1 MAAKVLVVDDN
12 KNIRDLLS
20 SVLTTTGYEV
30 ILASNGEEAIRLANS
45 EIPNAIL
52 LDVEMLGIDG
62 IETCRRLR
70 AEEKTRYIPVIFM
83 TGLGYIGTIKTK
95 VSHAGANDLVDKPFS
110 LSELVIRLKS
120 VLRIGHITDQA
131 ERLMAYMDELEKNQ
145 LEYQFKR
152 NISQE
157 TTTMKEMSYRE
168 RRTDK
173 RYQIRWPIHIHTAEG
188 TSRVET
194 EDISLGGAFIR
205 CDKPP
210 SLDEKVLLT
219 FENPSGSKQ
228 LVLAKV
234 AWTNPESQASS
245 DKPIGMGIQFIQFL
259 NTPRPWDNSK
269 E

>member
-1 MAAKVLVVDDN
+1 
-12 KNIRDLLS
+12 
-20 SVLTTTGYEV
+20 
-30 ILASNGEEAIRLANS
+30 LASNGEEAIRLANN
-45 EIPNAIL
+45 EIPNAII

-62 IETCRRLR
+62 IETCKRLR

-95 VSHAGANDLVDKPFS
+95 VSHAGANDLVNKPFS

-120 VLRIGHITDQA
+120 VLRIGHISDRA
-131 ERLMAYMDELEKNQ
+131 ERLMAYMDELEKNK

-157 TTTMKEMSYRE
+157 TTTMKETSYRE

-188 TSRVET
+188 TSRAET
-194 EDISLGGAFIR
+194 EDISLGGAFVR
-205 CDKPP
+205 CENPQLP
-210 SLDEKVLLT
+210 DEKVLLT

-234 AWTNPESQASS
+234 AWTNPESQTSS

>member
-1 MAAKVLVVDDN
+1 MAARVLVVDDD
-12 KNIRDLLS
+12 KNVRDLLCS
-20 SVLTTTGYEV
+20 FLTITGYEV
-30 ILASNGEEAIRLANS
+30 ILASNGEEAIGLAKS

-83 TGLGYIGTIKTK
+83 TGLGYIVTIKTK

-110 LSELVIRLKS
+110 LTDLVIRLKS

-131 ERLMAYMDELEKNQ
+131 ERLMAYMDELEKNR
-145 LEYQFKR
+145 LEYLSKR
-152 NISQE
+152 HISQE
-157 TTTMKEMSYRE
+157 TVTMKEMSFRE

-173 RYQIRWPIHIHTAEG
+173 RYQIRWPIHIHTADG
-188 TSRVET
+188 LRRAKT
-194 EDISLGGAFIR
+194 EDISLGGAFVR
-205 CDKPP
+205 CDNPP
-210 SLDEKVLLT
+210 PPDQKVLLT

-228 LVLAKV
+228 FVLAKV
-234 AWTNPESQASS
+234 AWTNPESQISS

-259 NTPRPWDNSK
+259 NTPRPWENSK

>member
-1 MAAKVLVVDDN
+1 MAAKVLVVDDD
-12 KNIRDLLS
+12 KHIRYLLS

-70 AEEKTRYIPVIFM
+70 AEEKTRYIPVIFI

-95 VSHAGANDLVDKPFS
+95 VSHAGANDLVNKPFS
-110 LSELVIRLKS
+110 LTELVMRLKS

-157 TTTMKEMSYRE
+157 TTTVKEISYIE

-188 TSRVET
+188 LRRAET
-194 EDISLGGAFIR
+194 EDISLGGAFVR
-205 CDKPP
+205 CNKPP
-210 SLDEKVLLT
+210 SPDEKVLLT

-228 LVLAKV
+228 FVLAKV
-234 AWTNPESQASS
+234 AWTHSEPQAGS

-259 NTPRPWDNSK
+259 NTPRSRENIK